1 MATRL
6 QHQAWVVAVSVVV
19 FFINLG
25 GSRLWDDD
33 ETKNATCAREMFQRG
48 DWVVP
53 TFNSELRTDKPP
65 LAYWLMMGA
74 YSVFGVNEFAARLP
88 SALLALGT
96 TLATYHLGRLLF
108 RSRAGLWAA
117 LILATSFMFV
127 WVGRA
132 ATPDSSLIF
141 CTTAALLVYVWGVSR
156 GEEGGFLS
164 DGKFVA
170 SGNLSAAMPRSRIA
184 VVVAYA
190 FLGLAVLA
198 KGPIGVLLPCAT
210 IGLFT
215 LAAGLRSRAH
225 MTPPEHATLA
235 SLTIYYIR
243 IALRRLN
250 DALSCMPR
258 AIWTMRPILLAATV
272 FAVALPWYLL
282 VSVRTAGAWPQGFFL
297 THNVERF
304 LQPIGGHGGT
314 VVFQPI
320 ALLAGFFPWT
330 FVLLAG
336 IGLLIRRLR
345 SGDLRSSA
353 YVFLASW
360 IFVWLL
366 FFSVCGTKLPNYVL
380 PAYPALA
387 IVGGAWIADRVA
399 MPALRTM
406 RLWLSVQW
414 GALAIIGSLLI
425 VGFAVVLPQRMP
437 EAAGFTWIGLIP
449 LLGAAVG
456 WLWQRREHTAI
467 AFGSL
472 VMTSA
477 LLIAAAYTAVIPV
490 VSARQNGAQ
499 VAETLRHFDL
509 KPDRIGAYRITDAG
523 LLFYNDIRHDDWNQC
538 AASVQELFASCER
551 PLLITDGE
559 GYQSIRL
566 LLPADAAVLSRQPRL
581 FRGGEIVVVGRARAG
596 ELSLTLGSEALQS
609 REITR

>member
-1 MATRL
+1 
-6 QHQAWVVAVSVVV
+6 VAVSLVV

-96 TLATYHLGRLLF
+96 TLATYRLGRLLF
-108 RSRAGLWAA
+108 CSRAGLWAA

-132 ATPDSSLIF
+132 ATPDSALIF
-141 CTTAALLVYVWGVSR
+141 CTTAALLAYVWGVSR
-156 GEEGGFLS
+156 GQEGGFLS
-164 DGKFVA
+164 NGRFVG
-170 SGNLSAAMPRSRIA
+170 SGNFSAAMPHSLIA
-184 VVVAYA
+184 VIVAYA

-210 IGLFT
+210 IGLFM
-215 LAAGLRSRAH
+215 LADGVRSRVHVPA
-225 MTPPEHATLA
+225 PEHATLA
-235 SLTIYYIR
+235 GLAIYYIR
-243 IALRRLN
+243 IALQRLK
-250 DALSCMPR
+250 DAVSCMPS
-258 AIWTMRPILLAATV
+258 AIWAMRPILLAGIVLAI
-272 FAVALPWYLL
+272 ASPWYLL
-282 VSVRTAGAWPQGFFL
+282 VTISTAGAWPQGFFL

-314 VVFQPI
+314 ALFHPI

-345 SGDLRSSA
+345 ACDSRSTA

-360 IFVWLL
+360 IVVWLV
-366 FFSVCGTKLPNYVL
+366 FFSICGTKLPNYVL

-399 MPALRTM
+399 VPARRTT
-406 RLWLSVQW
+406 RFWLSLQW
-414 GALAIIGSLLI
+414 TSLAIIGAFLT
-425 VGFAVVLPQRMP
+425 VGFVFVLPQRMP
-437 EAAGFTWIGLIP
+437 EAAGFAWIGLIP

-538 AASVQELFASCER
+538 SASVQELFASCER

-559 GYQSIRL
+559 GYQSIRS

-581 FRGGEIVVVGRARAG
+581 FRGGEVVLVGRARAG
-596 ELSLTLGSEALQS
+596 ELTLTLGSAAGHSL
-609 REITR
+609 EITR